1 MRFSR
6 KGSETQREER
16 LTGTVRPTSV
26 RVSDVMGRA
35 AHRDGSPYLGA
46 GIIDVWERKEEGR
59 EQDDPATM
67 GRHVVGRD
75 ERPRS
80 SASD

>member
-1 MRFSR
+1 MWA
-6 KGSETQREER
+6 T
-16 LTGTVRPTSV
+16 
-26 RVSDVMGRA
+26 
-35 AHRDGSPYLGA
+35 
-46 GIIDVWERKEEGR
+46 KEEGR

-67 GRHVVGRD
+67 GRHVAGRD